1 MPGQDLSSQAYA
13 SENRHLIVVGL
24 CSLAAIVCALIAVA
38 LLSWY
43 LLSQNPPHDVI
54 LVGSLASGLLGLIAQ
69 SVSAVYARSELH
81 ANSAVFWEAREAKAQ
96 TDELFNMT
104 DMLQSADGYD
114 DATAV
119 LMATSLRLLPDFGAA
134 LYIFN
139 NSRDRLDL
147 AGSWN
152 MPEDYRP
159 ADTLAPS
166 NCWTLKRGKP
176 HLNNPGAGSLC
187 CAHHS
192 GMAATLELPMMA
204 RGSVYGLLVFAT
216 NDTEQA
222 AAKLTQTRR
231 LGHALA
237 DSMSLALSNISLREK
252 LRTQSLRD
260 PLTGLYNRRYME
272 DALERYVSLAE
283 RNGAATTV
291 LMMDLDNFKRLNDQ
305 LGHAKGDAVLRDVAA
320 QLVGGLRPSDV
331 VCRYGGEELMVILP
345 DCGMEDARI
354 KAEAL
359 RLRVEGLS
367 EVHEIP
373 VTVSIGIASIPETS
387 TSVVDLVAMA
397 DAALYEAKRAGKNCV
412 FSAEKRGLREEGP
425 RLAALG

>member
-1 MPGQDLSSQAYA
+1 MVRPAA
-13 SENRHLIVVGL
+13 SR
-24 CSLAAIVCALIAVA
+24 AAA
-38 LLSWY
+38 
-43 LLSQNPPHDVI
+43 
-54 LVGSLASGLLGLIAQ
+54 
-69 SVSAVYARSELH
+69 
-81 ANSAVFWEAREAKAQ
+81 
-96 TDELFNMT
+96 
-104 DMLQSADGYD
+104 QSADGYD

-147 AGSWN
+147 SGSWN

-159 ADTLAPS
+159 AETLAPS

-176 HLNNPGAGSLC
+176 HVNNPATGSLC

-204 RGSVYGLLVFAT
+204 RGSVYGLLIFAT
-216 NDTEQA
+216 NDTAMAVAQLDA
-222 AAKLTQTRR
+222 TRR
-231 LGHALA
+231 MARAMA
-237 DSMSLALSNISLREK
+237 DSMSLALSNIALREK

-283 RNGAATTV
+283 RSGAATTV
-291 LMMDLDNFKRLNDQ
+291 LMMDLDNFKRLNDEF
-305 LGHAKGDAVLRDVAA
+305 GHAMGDAVLRDVAA
-320 QLVGGLRPSDV
+320 QLIGGLRPSDV
-331 VCRYGGEELMVILP
+331 VCRYGGEELMIILP
-345 DCGMEDARI
+345 DCNMEDARI

-359 RLRVEGLS
+359 RLRVQGLT
-367 EVHEIP
+367 EIHETPIS
-373 VTVSIGIASIPETS
+373 VSIGIASIPETS

-397 DAALYEAKRAGKNCV
+397 DAALYEAKRGGKNCV
-412 FSAEKRGLREEGP
+412 INAEKRGVANREDPNRDSGP